1 MVSSIKKVLSIL
13 KDPKFLYVLATI
25 IFVSGIINYVIEGI
39 SLSPT
44 MLYAKSLRYQSLVET
59 IIYIFIT
66 GFGLSGTFLLLR
78 IGNQRSK
85 RLATLYFM
93 IGIMILL
100 IASLLP
106 YWIWWLKLY

>member
-1 MVSSIKKVLSIL
+1 MASSIKKIIFVL

-25 IFVSGIINYVIEGI
+25 IFVSGIINYMIEGS

-44 MLYAKSLRYQSLVET
+44 MIYARSLRFQSLVET
-59 IIYIFIT
+59 IIYIFVT
-66 GFGLSGTFLLLR
+66 VFGLSGTFLLLR

-106 YWIWWLKLY
+106 YWIWWSKLY